1 MNSIKTSHVYARI
14 EYAQTVSVGQR
25 IFPNVSRN
33 GKKLG
38 NGVVLTRK
46 DVGTA
51 GPFSF
56 SNKHQSFVSHNLLI
70 LIKKKKGN
78 EKKKKNTLCLTTVLF
93 RISTLLLPTKS
104 K

>member
-56 SNKHQSFVSHNLLI
+56 SNKHQSFVSHILLI
-70 LIKKKKGN
+70 LIKKKKRKRKK
-78 EKKKKNTLCLTTVLF
+78 EKKHPVPNYRPVSNKHPPVAHQK
-93 RISTLLLPTKS
+93 
-104 K
+104 